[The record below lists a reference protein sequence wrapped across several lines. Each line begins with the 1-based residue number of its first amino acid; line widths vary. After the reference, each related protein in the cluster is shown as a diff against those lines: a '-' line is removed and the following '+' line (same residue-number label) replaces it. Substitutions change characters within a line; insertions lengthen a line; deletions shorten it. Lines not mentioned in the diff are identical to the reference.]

1 MLIVCWSVKG
11 GSGTTVVATSL
22 ALLHATRGIHTTL
35 VDLSGDVPACL
46 GMADPLGPG
55 VGHWFDGYPAGTTA
69 VLDHLTVPS
78 TADLRVLPVGL
89 AGYRASSSHWE
100 SLAAWCAHQP
110 GTVVVD
116 AGVGEPPDA
125 LCDVAD
131 ESLLV
136 VRGCYLALRRTAR
149 LLRRPDGVILISEPG
164 RALRRPDVEAVSG
177 TPVVAQLEWDP
188 VVARSIDAGLLAGRL
203 PRSIREGLG
212 ELSWIP

>member
-1 MLIVCWSVKG
+1 MVILCWSVKG

-35 VDLSGDVPACL
+35 VDLSGDAPACL

-55 VGHWFDGYPAGTTA
+55 IGHWFEGFPAGNTA

-89 AGYRASSSHWE
+89 TGYRASSSHWE

-110 GTVVVD
+110 GTVVID
-116 AGVGEPPDA
+116 AGVGEPHDA
-125 LCDVAD
+125 LWDVAQH
-131 ESLLV
+131 SLLV

-149 LLRRPDGVILISEPG
+149 LLRKPDGVVLISEPG

-177 TPVVAQLEWDP
+177 TAVVAQLEWDP
-188 VVARSIDAGLLAGRL
+188 VVARSVDAGLLAGRV

>member
-35 VDLSGDVPACL
+35 VDLAGDAPACL
-46 GMADPLGPG
+46 GMADPISPG
-55 VGHWFDGYPAGTTA
+55 IGHWFEGFTA
-69 VLDHLTVPS
+69 DDTGVLDHLPVRS

-89 AGYRASSSHWE
+89 ANYQGSVAHWE
-100 SLAAWCAHQP
+100 SLAAWCARQP

-116 AGVGEPPDA
+116 AGVGEPRDA
-125 LCDVAD
+125 LLEVAH

-149 LLRRPDGVILISEPG
+149 LVRRPDGVILLNEPG
-164 RALRRPDVEAVSG
+164 RALRRPEVESVSG
-177 TPVVAQLEWDP
+177 APVVAQLEWDP
-188 VVARSIDAGLLAGRL
+188 VVARSVDAGLLAGRV
-203 PRSIREGLG
+203 PRSLREGLG
-212 ELSWIP
+212 ELPWIQ